1 MCQLFSAIVLKN
13 GEVIPCEYID
23 SEKQFSHTEQLI
35 KLKIKDE
42 TSDAEHLEF
51 ARIVINPPD
60 GDTFNTDYDKWIFK
74 IDQTITPKW
83 WTKIDEKN
91 CYKALKANIGNYVFI
106 GKNIDLLKNCSIY
119 AAKDCKIEKMEAAQ
133 IAILAGSSSVN
144 MMWGSSSVKEMRG
157 SSSVNVMGG
166 SSSVKEMRESSS
178 VNVYSPDAKYK
189 LQDNGLAIIRYKD
202 NIEIVHAKGNKI
214 KLIKQK

>member
-1 MCQLFSAIVLKN
+1 MIAI
-13 GEVIPCEYID
+13 
-23 SEKQFSHTEQLI
+23 I

-144 MMWGSSSVKEMRG
+144 VMRESSSVNMMWGSSSVKEMRG
-157 SSSVNVMGG
+157 SSSVKEMRESSSVKEMWESSSVNVMGG